1 MKNCAIISQDEPGG
15 TCTKRRS
22 EILFFSKTGISVM
35 SWKSQKHWLTCKCWK
50 LGFLFVVVG
59 FVGFGVA
66 FVLGFFFAFVFFPFP
81 FTLYSLF
88 LWRHAVGSHK
98 GIRKPL
104 DVLSEGLWLWEA
116 LPMTALGTRHPKGQ
130 HLTEVLNNICTRSSI
145 NLHIYIFEQ
154 VTEQLASCSLI

>member
-1 MKNCAIISQDEPGG
+1 MKNCAIISQDKPVG

-22 EILFFSKTGISVM
+22 EILFFSKTRISVM
-35 SWKSQKHWLTCKCWK
+35 SWKTQKHWLTCKCWK

-59 FVGFGVA
+59 FVGCFCFGV
-66 FVLGFFFAFVFFPFP
+66 FFCICFFFFPFP

-88 LWRHAVGSHK
+88 QWWHAVGSHT

-104 DVLSEGLWLWEA
+104 DVLSEGLWLREA

-130 HLTEVLNNICTRSSI
+130 HLTEVLNKICTRSSI

-154 VTEQLASCSLI
+154 VTEQLASCGLI